1 MSGCHDKLSLWRWKG
16 TWVSDSLSS
25 RSSLKGV
32 LPRSRKYSRRLGKR
46 NRVPQKH
53 RYATF
58 SVQSIFLRKGCLVK
72 SCSLLMARYIRPG
85 RVHPAS
91 RAWTVEETKIP
102 HRPNSAISH
111 RRESFPRN
119 LIVNPAYKQPH
130 YDPLDSAAEED
141 MVPTVMESP
150 QNNTVPRRVTKREN
164 INLVRQTE
172 WDVKGTKTESLVQR
186 NTLSK
191 PVSVLLGLVCFTSCL
206 SLILTLLILSGS
218 IEAGRCSC
226 GDNEGKLQQ

>member
-1 MSGCHDKLSLWRWKG
+1 MFHK
-16 TWVSDSLSS
+16 
-25 RSSLKGV
+25 
-32 LPRSRKYSRRLGKR
+32 
-46 NRVPQKH
+46 KH

-58 SVQSIFLRKGCLVK
+58 SVQSIFLWKGCLVK
-72 SCSLLMARYIRPG
+72 SYILLMARYIRPG

-119 LIVNPAYKQPH
+119 LIANPAYKQPH
-130 YDPLDSAAEED
+130 YDPLDSATEED

-226 GDNEGKLQQ
+226 GDSEGKSQ

>member
-1 MSGCHDKLSLWRWKG
+1 
-16 TWVSDSLSS
+16 
-25 RSSLKGV
+25 
-32 LPRSRKYSRRLGKR
+32 
-46 NRVPQKH
+46 
-53 RYATF
+53 
-58 SVQSIFLRKGCLVK
+58 
-72 SCSLLMARYIRPG
+72 MARYIRPG

-130 YDPLDSAAEED
+130 YDPLDSATEED

-226 GDNEGKLQQ
+226 GDSEGPGRTSALEADDEQSETFSTNISSLNEQMAEMKEDVSELLRNITLETMRLGHNATKLHEEVSSQDYSIKDILKDLESI